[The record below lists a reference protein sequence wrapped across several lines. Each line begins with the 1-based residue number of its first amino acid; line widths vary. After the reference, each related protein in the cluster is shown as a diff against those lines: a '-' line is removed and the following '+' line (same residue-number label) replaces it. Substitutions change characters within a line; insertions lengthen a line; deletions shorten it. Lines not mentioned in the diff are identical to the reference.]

1 MKTNMPGYLLL
12 KTRKEKNLTQ
22 QELADK
28 LHVSSTTISKWER
41 GNSYPDLEKL
51 KLLSSVLE
59 IPLPL
64 LLGIDS
70 IETIESAEK
79 TVTTEKGTVTEKT
92 SIQDSNIFF
101 ESETAIHK
109 IPLSEKLPKKA
120 LWEKNLIFVIL
131 SMTTTVLL
139 LCAIMFSFRN
149 RNTIF

>member
-28 LHVSSTTISKWER
+28 LHVSSTT
-41 GNSYPDLEKL
+41 NSYPDLEKL